1 MNALR
6 CFAYIRVSTKEQ
18 DENVQRRAIEDFA
31 PARGVEVVRWYVD
44 KGVSGARPFAERPE
58 AMRLLADL
66 ELFKPDCVVAWS
78 IDRLGRSMLDTLN
91 TILMLEAKGVRVI
104 TVKEEF
110 LQTLDPNI
118 RKLILGILSWVAE
131 YERRRIRERQEEAWR
146 QGKPKG
152 RPKKVPDDLIL
163 KYYRETG
170 STKEAWKKIVS
181 EGYKITFDA
190 IKKRVARLREQG
202 LIQ

>member
-1 MNALR
+1 LW
-6 CFAYIRVSTKEQ
+6 CLAYIRVSTKEQ

-31 PARGVEVVRWYVD
+31 SARGIKVVKWYVD
-44 KGVSGARPFAERPE
+44 KGVSGARPFAERAE
-58 AMRLLADL
+58 AVRLLADL

-118 RKLILGILSWVAE
+118 RKLILSILSWVAE

-152 RPKKVPDDLIL
+152 RPSKVPDEVVL
-163 KYYRETG
+163 KYYGETG
-170 STKEAWKKIVS
+170 SAKGVWEKLVSGGYEIAYDTVRRRLAKLKK
-181 EGYKITFDA
+181 
-190 IKKRVARLREQG
+190 QG
-202 LIQ
+202 LIK